1 MYDYIKGEITE
12 TSRDTA
18 VIDAGGVG
26 YRVHTSAQSLL
37 HIKTGQ
43 TAKLFCQLVIREDAH
58 IIYGFFTPEERAM
71 FVRLTGV
78 SGIGPKVA
86 LAILSALKISDIAAA
101 IITSDEGAFQKI
113 PGVGK
118 KTAQRIIID
127 LAEKIAATEALEG
140 GTEAP
145 AGPVDK
151 EAEAVSALVALG
163 YNRTEAMRAVSSV
176 KNLGGTAEELI
187 LIALKRM
194 GA

>member
-1 MYDYIKGEITE
+1 MYDYIKGEVAE
-12 TSRDTA
+12 TSRDYA

-37 HIKTGQ
+37 HIKAGQ
-43 TAKLFCQLVIREDAH
+43 TAKLFCQLVVREDAH
-58 IIYGFFTPEERAM
+58 TLYGFFTSEERAM

-101 IITSDEGAFQKI
+101 IITSDEGALQKI

-127 LAEKIAATEALEG
+127 LAEKISTTEALEG
-140 GTEAP
+140 AEAS
-145 AGPVDK
+145 AGPADK

-163 YNRTEAMRAVSSV
+163 YNRTEAVRAVSSV

>member
-1 MYDYIKGEITE
+1 MYDYIKGEVAE
-12 TSRDTA
+12 TSRDYA

-37 HIKTGQ
+37 HIKAGQ
-43 TAKLFCQLVIREDAH
+43 TAKLFCQLIVREDAH
-58 IIYGFFTPEERAM
+58 TLYGFFTSEERAM

-127 LAEKIAATEALEG
+127 LAEKISTTEALEG
-140 GTEAP
+140 AEAP
-145 AGPVDK
+145 AGPADK

-163 YNRTEAMRAVSSV
+163 YNRTEAVRAVSSV

>member
-1 MYDYIKGEITE
+1 MYDYIKGEVVE
-12 TSRDTA
+12 TGRDYA

-26 YRVHTSAQSLL
+26 YRIHTSAQSLL
-37 HIKTGQ
+37 HLRAGQ
-43 TAKLFCQLVIREDAH
+43 TAKLSCQLIVREDAH
-58 IIYGFFTPEERAM
+58 TLYGFFTPEERAM
-71 FVRLTGV
+71 FIRLTGV

-86 LAILSALKISDIAAA
+86 LAILSALTISDIAAA

-127 LAEKIAATEALEG
+127 LAEKIAATEAQEG
-140 GTEAP
+140 GAGVP
-145 AGPVDK
+145 AGPADK

-163 YNRTEAMRAVSSV
+163 YNRTEAARAVASV
-176 KNLGGTAEELI
+176 KNLGGTTEELI

-194 GA
+194 GS